1 MPYIALRRVMLPQ
14 GTINHYIYMKKVLVI
29 AAHPDDEVLGCGGT
43 IARLTAEG
51 AECHLLIVTDG
62 SSAQYRE
69 SDHLY
74 EIIEAKKKETK
85 GCADL
90 MGFKSICYGELP
102 DMKLDTTPHIRIN
115 QVIEKVIDEI
125 QPDTVFTHFWG
136 DVNRDHQ
143 EVYKSTLVAV
153 RPVMGQVVKEL
164 YCYRVPSSTE
174 WTPNKADT
182 MFMPNYFVDIENF
195 AEQKYKAFA
204 CYSTELR
211 DYPHPRS
218 VQYLR
223 ENDKVVGLRVGLL
236 VAEEFMMLR
245 KLY

>member
-1 MPYIALRRVMLPQ
+1 
-14 GTINHYIYMKKVLVI
+14 MKKVLVI
-29 AAHPDDEVLGCGGT
+29 AAHPDDEVLGVGGT
-43 IARLTAEG
+43 VAKLSSMG
-51 AECHLLIVTDG
+51 DECHLLIVTDG
-62 SSAQYRE
+62 SSSQYRD
-69 SDHLY
+69 SDHLH
-74 EIIEAKKKETK
+74 EIIEAKKLETK
-85 GCADL
+85 GCSDL
-90 MGFKSICYGELP
+90 IGFKSIHYGELP
-102 DMKLDTTPHIRIN
+102 DMKLDKTPHIVIN

-182 MFMPNYFVDIENF
+182 MFMPNYFVDIE
-195 AEQKYKAFA
+195 AYADQKYKAFA

-211 DYPHPRS
+211 NYPHPRS

-223 ENDKVVGLRVGLL
+223 ESDKAAGLRVGMLA
-236 VAEEFMMLR
+236 AEEFVLLR
-245 KLY
+245 KLA

>member
-1 MPYIALRRVMLPQ
+1 
-14 GTINHYIYMKKVLVI
+14 MKKVLVI
-29 AAHPDDEVLGCGGT
+29 AAHPDDEVLGVGGT
-43 IARLTAEG
+43 VAKLSSMG
-51 AECHLLIVTDG
+51 VECHLLIVTDG
-62 SSAQYRE
+62 SSAQYRD
-69 SDHLY
+69 SDHLQ

-85 GCADL
+85 CCSEL
-90 MGFKSICYGELP
+90 LGFKSIHYGELP
-102 DMKLDTTPHIRIN
+102 DMKLDKTPHIVIN
-115 QVIEKVIDEI
+115 QVIEKVIDEV

-174 WTPNKADT
+174 WTPNKGDT
-182 MFMPNYFVDIENF
+182 MFMPNVFVDITEF

-211 DYPHPRS
+211 EFPHPRS

-223 ENDKVVGLRVGLL
+223 EADKVAGLRVGLL
-236 VAEEFMMLR
+236 AAEEFVLLR
-245 KLY
+245 KLA

>member
-1 MPYIALRRVMLPQ
+1 
-14 GTINHYIYMKKVLVI
+14 MKKVLVI
-29 AAHPDDEVLGCGGT
+29 AAHPDDEVLGVGGT
-43 IARLTAEG
+43 IAKLSAEG
-51 AECHLLIVTDG
+51 VDCHLLIVTDG
-62 SSAQYRE
+62 SSSQYRD
-69 SDHLY
+69 SDNLH
-74 EIIEAKKKETK
+74 EIIEAKKLETK

-90 MGFKSICYGELP
+90 LGFKSIHYGELP
-102 DMKLDTTPHIRIN
+102 DMMLDRTPHIVVN
-115 QVIEKVIDEI
+115 QVIEKVIDEV

-136 DVNRDHQ
+136 DVNKDHQ

-153 RPVMGQVVKEL
+153 RPVMGQVVREL

-182 MFMPNYFVDIENF
+182 MFMANFFVDIEKI

-211 DYPHPRS
+211 EYPHPRS

-223 ENDKVVGLRVGLL
+223 EADKAVGLRVGLMA
-236 VAEEFMMLR
+236 AEEFVMLR
-245 KLY
+245 KLM

>member
-1 MPYIALRRVMLPQ
+1 
-14 GTINHYIYMKKVLVI
+14 MKRVLVI
-29 AAHPDDEVLGCGGT
+29 AAHPDDEVLGAGGT
-43 IARLTAEG
+43 IARLTSQG
-51 AECHLLIVTDG
+51 VECHLLIVTDG
-62 SSAQYRE
+62 SSSQYRN
-69 SDHLY
+69 SDHLH
-74 EIIEAKKKETK
+74 EIIEAKKIETK

-90 MGFKSICYGELP
+90 LGFKTIHYGELP
-102 DMKLDTTPHIRIN
+102 DMKLDKTPHIVIN
-115 QVIEKVIDEI
+115 HVIEKVIDQI

-182 MFMPNYFVDIENF
+182 MYMPNYFVDIEKY

-211 DYPHPRS
+211 EYPHPRS
-218 VQYLR
+218 IQYLS
-223 ENDKVVGLRVGLL
+223 ETDKAAGLRVGLMA
-236 VAEEFMMLR
+236 AEEFVLLR
-245 KLY
+245 KID

>member
-1 MPYIALRRVMLPQ
+1 
-14 GTINHYIYMKKVLVI
+14 MKKVLVI
-29 AAHPDDEVLGCGGT
+29 AAHPDDEVLGMGGT
-43 IARLTAEG
+43 IAKLVKDGNTVDI
-51 AECHLLIVTDG
+51 LIVTDG
-62 SSAQYRE
+62 SSSQYRD
-69 SDHLY
+69 SDHLA
-74 EIIEAKKKETK
+74 EIIEAKKKETRN
-85 GCADL
+85 CADIL
-90 MGFKSICYGELP
+90 GVRDIYYGELP

-115 QVIEKVIDEI
+115 QIIEDVIDKV
-125 QPDTVFTHFWG
+125 QPDIVFTHFWG

-143 EVYKSTLVAV
+143 EVYKSTLVTV

-182 MFMPNYFVDIENF
+182 MFMPNYFVNIEQF

-204 CYSTELR
+204 CYSKELR

-223 ENDKVVGLRVGLL
+223 ENDKVVGLRVGMLA
-236 VAEEFMMLR
+236 AEEFVMLR
-245 KLY
+245 KLD

>member
-1 MPYIALRRVMLPQ
+1 MR
-14 GTINHYIYMKKVLVI
+14 KVLVI

-43 IARLTAEG
+43 IARLSAEG
-51 AECHLLIVTDG
+51 IECHLLIVTDG
-62 SSAQYRE
+62 SSSQYRD
-69 SDHLY
+69 SDHLQ

-85 GCADL
+85 CCADL
-90 MGFKSICYGELP
+90 LGFKSIHYGELS
-102 DMKLDTTPHIRIN
+102 DMKLDKTPHIVIN
-115 QVIEKVIDEI
+115 HVIEKLIDKV

-143 EVYKSTLVAV
+143 EVYKSTLVTV

-164 YCYRVPSSTE
+164 FCYRVPSSTE

-182 MFMPNYFVDIENF
+182 MFMPNVFVDITEF

-211 DYPHPRS
+211 EYPHPRS

-223 ENDKVVGLRVGLL
+223 ETDKTAGLRVGLL
-236 VAEEFMMLR
+236 VAEEFVMLR
-245 KLY
+245 KLV

>member
-1 MPYIALRRVMLPQ
+1 
-14 GTINHYIYMKKVLVI
+14 MKKVLVI
-29 AAHPDDEVLGCGGT
+29 AAHPDDEVLGVGGT
-43 IARLTAEG
+43 IAKLSAAG

-62 SSAQYRE
+62 SSSQYRD
-69 SDHLY
+69 SDHLH
-74 EIIEAKKKETK
+74 EIIEAKKLETK

-90 MGFKSICYGELP
+90 LGFKSIHYGELP
-102 DMKLDTTPHIRIN
+102 DMKLDKTPHIAIN
-115 QVIEKVIDEI
+115 QVIEKVINEV

-153 RPVMGQVVKEL
+153 RPVMGQVVREL

-182 MFMPNYFVDIENF
+182 MFMPNYFVDIEKF
-195 AEQKYKAFA
+195 AERKYKAFA
-204 CYSTELR
+204 YYATELR
-211 DYPHPRS
+211 EYPHPRS

-223 ENDKVVGLRVGLL
+223 ETDKAAGLRVGLL
-236 VAEEFMMLR
+236 AAEEFMLMR
-245 KLY
+245 KSD

>member
-1 MPYIALRRVMLPQ
+1 
-14 GTINHYIYMKKVLVI
+14 MKKVLVI
-29 AAHPDDEVLGCGGT
+29 AAHPDDEVLGMGGT
-43 IARLTAEG
+43 IAKLVKDGNTVDI
-51 AECHLLIVTDG
+51 LIVTDG
-62 SSAQYRE
+62 SSSQYRD
-69 SDHLY
+69 SDHLA
-74 EIIEAKKKETK
+74 EIIEAKKKETRN
-85 GCADL
+85 CADIL
-90 MGFKSICYGELP
+90 GVRDIYYGELP

-115 QVIEKVIDEI
+115 QIIEDVIDKV
-125 QPDTVFTHFWG
+125 QPDIVFTHFWG

-143 EVYKSTLVAV
+143 EVYQSTLVTV

-182 MFMPNYFVDIENF
+182 MFMPNYFVDIEKF

-204 CYSTELR
+204 CYATELR

-223 ENDKVVGLRVGLL
+223 ENDKVVGLRVGMLA
-236 VAEEFMMLR
+236 AEEFVLLR
-245 KLY
+245 KLD

>member
-1 MPYIALRRVMLPQ
+1 
-14 GTINHYIYMKKVLVI
+14 MKRVLVI
-29 AAHPDDEVLGCGGT
+29 AAHPDDEVLGVGGT
-43 IARLTAEG
+43 IAKLTAQG
-51 AECHLLIVTDG
+51 VECNLLIVTDG
-62 SSAQYRE
+62 SSAQYRD
-69 SDHLY
+69 SDHLQ
-74 EIIEAKKKETK
+74 EIIDTKKLETRR
-85 GCADL
+85 CADTL
-90 MGFKSICYGELP
+90 GVKDIFYGELP

-115 QVIEKVIDEI
+115 QVIENVIDQV

-136 DVNRDHQ
+136 DVNCDHQ
-143 EVYKSTLVAV
+143 NVYESTLVAV
-153 RPVMGQVVKEL
+153 RPVMGQVVREL

-182 MFMPNYFVDIENF
+182 MFMPNVFVDIEQF

-223 ENDKVVGLRVGLL
+223 ETDKAAGLRVGMLA
-236 VAEEFMMLR
+236 AEEFVLLR
-245 KLY
+245 KLD

>member
-1 MPYIALRRVMLPQ
+1 
-14 GTINHYIYMKKVLVI
+14 MKKVLVI
-29 AAHPDDEVLGCGGT
+29 AAHPDDEVMGLGGT
-43 IARLTAEG
+43 I
-51 AECHLLIVTDG
+51 ECHLLIVTDG
-62 SSAQYRE
+62 SSSQYRG
-69 SDHLY
+69 SDHLG
-74 EIIEAKKKETK
+74 EIIEAKKIETK
-85 GCADL
+85 NCADML
-90 MGFKSICYGELP
+90 GFRSIHYGELP
-102 DMKLDTTPHIRIN
+102 DMKLDMIPHIVIN
-115 QVIEKVIDEI
+115 QVIERVIDEV

-182 MFMPNYFVDIENF
+182 MFMPNYFVNIEKY

-211 DYPHPRS
+211 EYPHPRS
-218 VQYLR
+218 VEYLR
-223 ENDKVVGLRVGLL
+223 ETDKAAGIRIGLL
-236 VAEEFMMLR
+236 AAEEFVLLR
-245 KLY
+245 KLD